1 MIQPSPDDHLP
12 HGASVSCGSWPS
24 RTHFP
29 LPLAPGNTWVQLRF
43 GCVEPDQRPLPQIA
57 RHVMD
62 STVNDC
68 LFHQE
73 LCWLIAHML
82 FATKDEH
89 PSIKRKHMKD
99 FNSISPIRFTPTD
112 SISRAASQVTC
123 AAIPTPPP
131 SSTAKEI
138 YERVH
143 QEISKRYQ
151 SFDQNKELGFNGKP
165 GVTGN
170 IDFISKKDLI
180 GILQH
185 LKENKSAQQE
195 SQKNSAQSRILDKI
209 YLMSGNKEAGGTH
222 WNLRLHNYSVRGNG
236 LGGEESPHYHRWTL
250 GSAILAGGYNNINYS
265 EHSTSQ
271 PHDSKNRY
279 NKYLLG
285 ATGAQVSQS
294 GRDTQLISQAVMTP
308 TKTEIY
314 AKGDL
319 KHFPTQLAHSV
330 DTAPDFMG
338 TTLTLA
344 HTGASVSDTS
354 YAYEKDEL
362 AQLPSVRYD
371 TPEAFVKAIDLRIVQ
386 LQVLDLQDNLS
397 DLLNAKHHRNE
408 PLTHGETQHLRDS
421 KEFNHVE
428 TSLLPALAIYNM
440 EKTNGIEHREFS
452 PDTAQFLDSQ
462 LSQINHRV
470 LNTMIEGNQ
479 TDLMDKRLS
488 VVLEPGGFAQAMEE
502 RQGKHL

>member
-1 MIQPSPDDHLP
+1 
-12 HGASVSCGSWPS
+12 
-24 RTHFP
+24 
-29 LPLAPGNTWVQLRF
+29 
-43 GCVEPDQRPLPQIA
+43 
-57 RHVMD
+57 
-62 STVNDC
+62 
-68 LFHQE
+68 
-73 LCWLIAHML
+73 ML
-82 FATKDEH
+82 FPEKDEH
-89 PSIKRKHMKD
+89 HSIKRKHMKEL
-99 FNSISPIRFTPTD
+99 NSISPARFAPTE
-112 SISRAASQVTC
+112 SISRGASQISATTIP
-123 AAIPTPPP
+123 AAPP

-143 QEISKRYQ
+143 QEISHRYQ
-151 SFDQNKELGFNGKP
+151 SFDQSKELGFGDKP

-170 IDFISKKDLI
+170 INFISKKDLI

-185 LKENKSAQQE
+185 LKEDKCVQQE

-209 YLMSGNKEAGGTH
+209 YLMSGNKEAGGSN

-250 GSAILAGGYNNINYS
+250 GSAILAGGYNNINYE

-285 ATGAQVSQS
+285 ATGAQEGQAAR
-294 GRDTQLISQAVMTP
+294 GAQFISQAVMTP
-308 TKTEIY
+308 TRAEIY

-319 KHFPTQLAHSV
+319 RHFPVQRPHSV
-330 DTAPDFMG
+330 DTAPAFMG

-344 HTGASVSDTS
+344 HTGASITDTS
-354 YAYEKDEL
+354 FAYEKDEL
-362 AQLPSVRYD
+362 AELPSVRYE

-397 DLLNAKHHRNE
+397 DFLNAKQHRNE
-408 PLTHGETQHLRDS
+408 PLTYSETQHLRDA
-421 KEFNHVE
+421 KEFNYLE

-440 EKTNGIEHREFS
+440 EKINGIEHREFS
-452 PDTAQFLDSQ
+452 PDTAKFIDSQ

-488 VVLEPGGFAQAMEE
+488 VVLEPGVFAQAMEE
-502 RQGKHL
+502 RLGKPL